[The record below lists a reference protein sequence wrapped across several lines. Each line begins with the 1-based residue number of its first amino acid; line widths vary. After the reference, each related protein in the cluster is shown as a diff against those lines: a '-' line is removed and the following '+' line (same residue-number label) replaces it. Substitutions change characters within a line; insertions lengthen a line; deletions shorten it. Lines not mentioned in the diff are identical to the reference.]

1 MLNKIGFFQLGNL
14 IQNRVP
20 FFLLNMGPDISNWYT
35 SLYKDHVNKN
45 QTIVSSEGVENL
57 LETRN
62 VAKDAAI
69 ILLCADGQNSLV
81 IFQALEKKGYTNVY
95 LVDGGYQQMMT
106 ERSTT

>member
-1 MLNKIGFFQLGNL
+1 M
-14 IQNRVP
+14 
-20 FFLLNMGPDISNWYT
+20 
-35 SLYKDHVNKN
+35 YKDHVVKN
-45 QTIVSSEGVENL
+45 QITLGASEIDHL
-57 LETRN
+57 LETKN

-69 ILLCADGQNSLV
+69 ILLCTDGQTSLI